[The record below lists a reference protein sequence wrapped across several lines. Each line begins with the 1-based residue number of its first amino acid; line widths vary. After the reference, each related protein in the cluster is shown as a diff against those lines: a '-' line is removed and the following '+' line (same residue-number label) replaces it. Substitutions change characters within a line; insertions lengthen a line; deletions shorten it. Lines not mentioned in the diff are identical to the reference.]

1 MIKEIESHFQK
12 EYPKEGCGL
21 LIEKHQ
27 KTKWLPCTN
36 VAERGEDFIIDPQEY
51 INLVKRY
58 KIVGIVHS
66 HPDLP
71 CEASENDKRYCDFLG
86 IPYYIF
92 SYPSMELEILEPKER
107 VVSIIG
113 RKYEN
118 FA

>member
-1 MIKEIESHFQK
+1 MIKEIERHFQK
-12 EYPKEGCGL
+12 EYPKEGCGV
-21 LIEKHQ
+21 LIEKN
-27 KTKWLPCTN
+27 KKVKWVPCTN
-36 VAERGEDFIIDPQEY
+36 VAEKDQDFIIDPQEY
-51 INLVKRY
+51 INLVKKY

-71 CEASENDKRYCDFLG
+71 CTPSQNDKKYCNFIG

-92 SYPSMELEILEPKER
+92 SYPEMKLEIVEPKER
-107 VVSIIG
+107 IFNIIG

>member
-1 MIKEIESHFQK
+1 MIQEILEHFTK
-12 EYPKEGCGL
+12 EYPKEGCGVL
-21 LIEKHQ
+21 VEKNY
-27 KTKWLPCTN
+27 KVKWIPCTN
-36 VAERGEDFIIDPQEY
+36 VANKDEDFVIDPQEY
-51 INLVKRY
+51 INVIKKY

-71 CEASENDKRYCDFLG
+71 CTASENDKKHCDFVG

-92 SYPSMELEILEPKER
+92 SYPSMDLEIIEPKKR
-107 VVSIIG
+107 VLNIVG

>member
-1 MIKEIESHFQK
+1 MIQEILEHFKK
-12 EYPKEGCGL
+12 EYPKEGCG
-21 LIEKHQ
+21 
-27 KTKWLPCTN
+27 
-36 VAERGEDFIIDPQEY
+36 V
-51 INLVKRY
+51 LVEKRY

-71 CEASENDKRYCDFLG
+71 CAASENDKKHCDFVG

-92 SYPSMELEILEPKER
+92 SYPSMDLEIVEPRKR
-107 VVSIIG
+107 VLNIIG